1 LSDRLRVLFMHGL
14 ESSPMGDKARYLA
27 TRFDA
32 TTPAMDTR
40 AFQKTPTLADP
51 VARASFELCV
61 AQQARAIVDARP
73 DVVVGSS
80 FGGAIA
86 VLLLSRGAWRGPT
99 LLLAQASDR
108 LGVLALP
115 MDVPVLLVHGTKD
128 DVVDIAGS
136 RRLARTGTSGLVRLI
151 EVDDG
156 HRLSSLLEGERLADL
171 VREVHAMRPGA

>member
-1 LSDRLRVLFMHGL
+1 LSDPLRVLFMHGL
-14 ESSPMGDKARYLA
+14 ESSPQGDKAVYLA
-27 TRFDA
+27 ARFDA

-40 AFQKTPTLADP
+40 AFQKRPTLADP
-51 VARASFELCV
+51 VARAAFEACV
-61 AQQARAIVDARP
+61 AQQERAIVDARP

-86 VLLLSRGAWRGPT
+86 VLLLTRGAWRGPT

-108 LGVLALP
+108 LGELELP
-115 MDVPVLLVHGTKD
+115 AGVPVLLVHGTKD

-136 RRLARTGTSGLVRLI
+136 RRLARTGTPSLVRLL

-156 HRLSSLLEGERLADL
+156 HRLNGLLAGERLADL
-171 VREVHAMRPGA
+171 VREVHAMR